1 MPLFG
6 RDKDETHPAGRD
18 FSRGE
23 DPEPEPEP
31 EFADAELAQEA
42 LDFLDERDDERDDED
57 WLDTRQE
64 AAAEDAQFWLEPEP
78 EAGEAEA
85 ESAGVTAPMEDAEVR
100 DDEGRVLFPS
110 FGQTDTQ
117 TDVATPQAEEQ
128 ATGLYGK
135 FHVERVDGKDRPGGP
150 REGARYFVLDYV
162 NDPVARIALRAYVTE
177 LRKRGIEPDLATDLN
192 REINATRKL

>member
-18 FSRGE
+18 FSRGGGE
-23 DPEPEPEP
+23 DPEPLEP

-42 LDFLDERDDERDDED
+42 LDFLDERLADDED
-57 WLDTRQE
+57 WLDARQE

-100 DDEGRVLFPS
+100 DGEGRVLFAS
-110 FGQTDTQ
+110 FGQTDAQ

-150 REGARYFVLDYV
+150 KEGARYFVLDYV